1 MTAYPYIPNALPEI
15 QQRMLREIGLDSIDQ
30 LYDTIPQHIR
40 FRDSLDL
47 PPAIRSEADLRA
59 HIEGLLSDNRHAGQN
74 LSFLGGGCARH
85 YVPAVCDEIAQR
97 GEYLTAYVGDP
108 HISPGKYQALFEY
121 QSMLGALTGM
131 LVVTPPTYDGSGAA
145 ASSLAMAARITG
157 RQRVLLLGAIGADR
171 RSQFETFLSPT
182 VNIDQVGWDLE
193 TGLISPTELQAKLG
207 DDVAAVY
214 FECPSYLGFIDSQA
228 RQLSTMA
235 KASGALSVVYVD
247 PISLGVLAAP
257 RDYGAD
263 IVCGDLQSLGLHM
276 NAGGGLAGFIATP
289 DEERFVAENP
299 AILISGAPKPG
310 GQGWSFAWCTFDRTS
325 YIKREDTQ
333 DYYGTTQWL
342 WGIIAGVYMA
352 LMGPQGLAEVGETI
366 SQRAAYLRRLI
377 SAIDGVTVM
386 ASETPCFKEF
396 VIRFDHSAVTVAE
409 VNDRLRIQGIFG
421 GKDLSG
427 EFPELGQSALC
438 CVTEQHNKKDLDRFA
453 KALSE
458 VIR

>member
-15 QQRMLREIGLDSIDQ
+15 QRRMLREIGLDSIDQ
-30 LYDTIPQHIR
+30 LYDTIPERIR
-40 FRDSLDL
+40 FRGSLDL
-47 PPAIRSEADLRA
+47 PPRIHSEVDLRT
-59 HIEGLLSDNRHAGQN
+59 HIEALLANNMHTEEY

-108 HISPGKYQALFEY
+108 HINPGQYQALFEF

-131 LVVTPPTYDGSGAA
+131 QVVTPPTYDGSGAA

-157 RQRVLLLGAIGADR
+157 RRRVLLLGAVGVDR
-171 RSQFETFLSPT
+171 CSQFQNFLAPT
-182 VNIDQVGWDLE
+182 VDIDLVGWDQE
-193 TGLISPTELQAKLG
+193 TGLISQTELEAKLG

-214 FECPSYLGFIDSQA
+214 FECPSYLGFIDTQIA
-228 RQLSTMA
+228 QLTALA
-235 KASGALSVVYVD
+235 KACGALSVVYVD
-247 PISLGVLAAP
+247 PICLGVLAAP
-257 RDYGAD
+257 RDYGVD

-310 GQGWSFAWCTFDRTS
+310 GQGWSFAWCTFHRTS

-342 WGIIAGVYMA
+342 WGIIAGVYMV
-352 LMGPQGLAEVGETI
+352 LMGPDGLAEMGNTI
-366 SQRAAYLRRLI
+366 AQRAAYARNLI

-386 ASETPCFKEF
+386 APGTPCFKEF
-396 VIRFDHSAVTVAE
+396 VIRFDHSTATVAG
-409 VNDRLRIQGIFG
+409 VNERLRAQGIFG

-427 EFPELGQSALC
+427 EFPQLGQSALC
-438 CVTEQHNKKDLDRFA
+438 CVTEQHNKEDLDRFA
-453 KALSE
+453 GALSE
-458 VIR
+458 ALA